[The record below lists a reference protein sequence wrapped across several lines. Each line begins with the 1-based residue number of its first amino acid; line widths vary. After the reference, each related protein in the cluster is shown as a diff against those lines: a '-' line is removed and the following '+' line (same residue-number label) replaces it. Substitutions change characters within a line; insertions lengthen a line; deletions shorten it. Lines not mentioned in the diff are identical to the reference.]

1 MNVDELKPEQ
11 LLRLGIDER
20 TVWAIQLRFM
30 ENFQSKKAVVVQ
42 GQLSETTAIDEESRS
57 KEQCSSSNNNSPQP
71 LPFSL
76 DDNEI
81 KKSIQFS
88 VCCCA
93 FFHGFSEID
102 QQSID
107 ALTKI
112 LDGKLNKM
120 CEQLKMLG
128 NRLRQGKPSAE
139 FKNPVHQVLK
149 MHLLPVQTLFDFY
162 RSRVLAPFELLSKQF
177 KENKM
182 LEENKND
189 EKKQQKRKRKR
200 GKDFEK

>member
-1 MNVDELKPEQ
+1 MNVAGVKPEE
-11 LLRLGIDER
+11 LLRYGVDER

-30 ENFQSKKAVVVQ
+30 KNFQLNKDEVVQ
-42 GQLSETTAIDEESRS
+42 EKSSETAVTEEESRG
-57 KEQCSSSNNNSPQP
+57 KDQCSSNSSTQP
-71 LPFSL
+71 LLSSL
-76 DDNEI
+76 NEKEI

-107 ALTKI
+107 ALANL

-128 NRLRQGKPSAE
+128 NRLKQGKPSE

-162 RSRVLAPFELLSKQF
+162 RARVLAPFELLSKQF
-177 KENKM
+177 KQKKM
-182 LEENKND
+182 LEDKNKT
-189 EKKQQKRKRKR
+189 EKKPRRKRKR
-200 GKDFEK
+200 EIFVKPEDN